1 MAIQQGGILL
11 FSEDPRVIGELLTI
25 GRDLAVQTGTSV
37 TVVASG
43 EDAGERAEN
52 ARVRGADGVL
62 VVHGEV
68 PVQIGVEADADVL
81 REAIRIAA
89 PTLILLGATS
99 AGSELAARV
108 AQEIG
113 VPCASD
119 CMSLRIDADGGL
131 EVERRVYGGRFVARQ
146 VISGTPK
153 FATVQP
159 KRFAMAEQIA
169 NDSSC
174 EVTEITVEFGT
185 PRVHLVSVSERA
197 RSQVDI
203 TKADV
208 IIAAGRGI
216 KRIEDLE
223 MIERLAN
230 LLEGVVAGSRPL
242 TGDVDWLPVDRRIG
256 LSGQTVKPNLYIA
269 CGISGQI
276 EHIVGI
282 KDSRTVVAINNDP
295 KAPIHMESDYS
306 VTGDLYEIVPA
317 LIAACERG
325 NAQ

>member
-11 FSEDPRVIGELLTI
+11 FSEDSKIIGELLTV
-25 GRDLAVQTGTSV
+25 GRELGEQAGTGV

-43 EDAGERAEN
+43 EDAGERAEE
-52 ARVRGADGVL
+52 ARARGADGVL
-62 VVHGEV
+62 LVHAEA
-68 PVQIGVEADADVL
+68 PVQNGVEVDTEVL
-81 REAIRIAA
+81 REAIRTAT
-89 PTLILLGATS
+89 PKVILLGATS
-99 AGSELAARV
+99 VGLELAARV

-131 EVERRVYGGRFVARQ
+131 EVERRVYGGRFVVRQ

-153 FATVQP
+153 IATVQP
-159 KRFAMAEQIA
+159 KRFAMAEQIN

-174 EVTEITVEFGT
+174 DVTEITVKIGT

-223 MIERLAN
+223 MMEKLAN

-295 KAPIHMESDYS
+295 EAPIHMESDYS
-306 VTGDLYEIVPA
+306 ITGDLYEIVPA
-317 LIAACERG
+317 LIAACERTRT
-325 NAQ
+325 Q